1 MNIASTSPVSGAEWP
16 LHPTRLVSKCR
27 FGFACVLKQLST
39 VLFATVVLAVS
50 GPSVRASG
58 EQVDLLLV
66 LAADVSYSICGRT
79 VQITAR
85 GLRAGDH
92 ESAGNPRYPIG
103 RNWTDRHLFYRM
115 VSFRL
120 W

>member
-39 VLFATVVLAVS
+39 VLFATVVLAMS
-50 GPSVRASG
+50 GPSVRAG

-66 LAADVSYSICGRT
+66 LAADVSYSI
-79 VQITAR
+79 
-85 GLRAGDH
+85 AG
-92 ESAGNPRYPIG
+92 EQFKLQREG
-103 RNWTDRHLFYRM
+103 
-115 VSFRL
+115 
-120 W
+120 